1 MISVRNAKLYSVKN
15 LASISE
21 VKKLICSQKI
31 FLVRRSE
38 NGRRAKQNG
47 RVV

>member
-21 VKKLICSQKI
+21 VKKLIRSQQI